1 VFIYF
6 IRIILNGYRKQYSPL
21 RKTYRLRRSP
31 CLRHRSPISGVLPPT
46 LSNHYPSLSPPTSP
60 YHSQGR
66 GKRFTYLTDDSYQ
79 VHVNYDGCV
88 SVDLRVPGVR
98 VGQVQVQ
105 PAGAARCEPRDGH
118 RTPEQTLLHYANLLL
133 IQ

>member
-6 IRIILNGYRKQYSPL
+6 IRIILNGYRKQHRAV
-21 RKTYRLRRSP
+21 RKTYRLRRIA
-31 CLRHRSPISGVLPPT
+31 CLRHRYPISGVLPPT
-46 LSNHYPSLSPPTSP
+46 LSTHYYPSLTPPTL
-60 YHSQGR
+60 YTQLR
-66 GKRFTYLTDDSYQ
+66 GQRFTHLTDNSYE

-88 SVDLRVPGVR
+88 SADLRVPGVQ

-105 PAGAARCEPRDGH
+105 LAGAARCEPRDGH